1 MEGAERSI
9 NLLIV
14 HMNSNMKQHIN
25 ARISSSLGGLDVW
38 VVSPLCPLVGYLA
51 WASTSISLF

>member
-14 HMNSNMKQHIN
+14 RMNSNMKQHIN
-25 ARISSSLGGLDVW
+25 ARISSSPGGLDVW
-38 VVSPLCPLVGYLA
+38 VGSPLCPLVGYLA
-51 WASTSISLF
+51 WASTSTSLF